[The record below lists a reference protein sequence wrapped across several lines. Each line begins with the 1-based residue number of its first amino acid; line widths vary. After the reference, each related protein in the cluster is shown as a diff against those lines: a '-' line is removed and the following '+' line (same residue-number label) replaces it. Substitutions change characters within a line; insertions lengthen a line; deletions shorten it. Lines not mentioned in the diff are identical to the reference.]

1 MQGTVHSF
9 DDESGG
15 GSVLLD
21 DGRELPFDG
30 VGLDESGLRHLRR
43 GQRLT
48 IEVTQGRVVKLR
60 IVGIGPGEVIR

>member
-1 MQGTVHSF
+1 MQGTVYSF
-9 DDESGG
+9 DEDSGA

-21 DGRELPFDG
+21 DGVELPFG
-30 VGLDESGLRHLRR
+30 GTELDESGLRHLRR

-48 IEVTQGRVVKLR
+48 LEVSGGRVVRFR